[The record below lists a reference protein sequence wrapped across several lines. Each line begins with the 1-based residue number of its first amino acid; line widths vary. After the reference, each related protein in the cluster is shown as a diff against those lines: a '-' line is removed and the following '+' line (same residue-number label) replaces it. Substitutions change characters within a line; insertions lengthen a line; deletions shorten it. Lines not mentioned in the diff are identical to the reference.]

1 MNRSALIRFAMLA
14 LAATGAFAQNALE
27 IIALRHRTAEQVLPA
42 LQPLLEPGATL
53 SGQGSQL
60 FVRTS
65 PANLAELRRA
75 LDAIDRPQRRL
86 LISVR
91 FDDTADIASRGLEAS
106 GRIGNRDS
114 RVEIRGQDASVRGAE
129 RVDQRVQALE
139 GARAMIY
146 TGASRPVR
154 QRQFIQTPAGV
165 VSQEVT
171 VVQETTSGFEI
182 IPRIAGDTV
191 QVEIAQQRE
200 GAASYQRAATMASG
214 RLGEWF
220 ELGSVAMSAARDA
233 RGITSAASSTG
244 GETRRVWIRVDE
256 LP

>member
-1 MNRSALIRFAMLA
+1 MNRGAVIRFAVSLLIA
-14 LAATGAFAQNALE
+14 IPAAVAQNALE
-27 IIALRHRTAEQVLPA
+27 IIGLRHRTAEQVIPA

-53 SGQGSQL
+53 SGQGAQL
-60 FVRTS
+60 FVRAS

-75 LDAIDRPQRRL
+75 LDSIDRPQKRL

-91 FDDTADIASRGLEAS
+91 FDQALDAANRGIDAS
-106 GRIGNRDS
+106 GRIDNRGDS
-114 RVEIRGQDASVRGAE
+114 RVAIRAEDSRTRAEE

-146 TGASRPVR
+146 TGESRPVR

-165 VSQEVT
+165 ISQEVT
-171 VVQETTSGFEI
+171 VVQETTSGFEV
-182 IPRIAGDTV
+182 IPRVVGDTV
-191 QVEIAQQRE
+191 QVQIAQQRV
-200 GAASYQRAATMASG
+200 GSAAATTASG

-220 ELGSVAMSAARDA
+220 ELGSVAMTAARDD
-233 RGITSAASSTG
+233 RGIASASRSSG

-256 LP
+256 VP